1 MLYTSEALQQIIE
14 EFSRLPGIGRKSAQ
28 RLALHLLKQ
37 PREDVVRMA
46 RTLVNMKDRI
56 RYCSVCWNI
65 TEDDPC
71 AICSS
76 PKRDTSVVCVV
87 EEPNDVIAVERTN
100 DFKGLY
106 HVLGGSLSPLDGI
119 GPEDLKVKELL
130 ERVKGD
136 VGEVIL
142 ALNPNVEGEAT
153 TIYLAKL
160 LKPLDVRI
168 TRIARGLPMG
178 GDLEYADQN
187 TLLRAL
193 AGRQEMDF

>member
-1 MLYTSEALQQIIE
+1 MLYTSEALQQLIE
-14 EFSRLPGIGRKSAQ
+14 EFSQLPGIGRKSAQ

-65 TEDDPC
+65 TEGDPC
-71 AICSS
+71 AVCVS
-76 PKRDTSVVCVV
+76 PKRDGSMICVV

-106 HVLGGSLSPLDGI
+106 HVLGGALSPLDGV

-130 ERVKGD
+130 ARVTGNTS
-136 VGEVIL
+136 EVIL

-153 TIYLAKL
+153 TIYLTRL
-160 LKPLDVRI
+160 LKPLGVKV
-168 TRIARGLPMG
+168 TRIARGLPVG
-178 GDLEYADQN
+178 GDLEFADEA
-187 TLLRAL
+187 TLSRAL
-193 AGRQEMDF
+193 EGRVLL